1 MRRPWRTILILT
13 LLAAAAVTGAFWLRQ
28 RKLSEG
34 QPEILRQ
41 AEVTRGDLTLVV
53 NASGNISMRRVV
65 PLTFQ
70 NAGEVEAVLAKIG
83 QRVHAEQPLAR
94 LSPGNLERAVAQ
106 AEIALAQAQTT
117 LEQLQQPAD
126 PEDIAAAEAALDAA
140 AQALE
145 LARLG
150 RQTARVDAQAMV
162 IQAQRQRE
170 QAFIKY
176 RDAADGRAKERAQ
189 QQYEDA
195 LAAEHIAHLNAEQM
209 QEQAEATWRSAYTAY
224 QQAQRS
230 LEQLQA
236 GVSAEKVQQQEL
248 QVALAELRLDRA
260 RRALSDTIIRAPY
273 DGVIGEVYVSPGSHV
288 RPRDLAFVIVDD
300 SAVFLDVTIDEID
313 IGRISVGQQAQ
324 VTLDAYPQAPFT
336 ATVASVA
343 PAMADV
349 SGVSG
354 LAAYQVRL
362 QLEPHEKLR
371 ILDGMTASVVIQTE
385 TLHDVLLC
393 PLWAI
398 RTDQTTGEIY
408 TYRYEGQ
415 QVQRTPIVVGERDD
429 TYAQILDGLKE
440 GDLVVSIVEER
451 TIGPAGR

>member
-1 MRRPWRTILILT
+1 MHKLWRIVVILM
-13 LLAAAAVTGAFWLRQ
+13 LAVGAVIGALWLRQ
-28 RKLSEG
+28 HRLSEG
-34 QPEILRQ
+34 HPEILRE
-41 AEVTRGDLTLVV
+41 AEITRGDLTLVV
-53 NASGNISMRRVV
+53 NASGNIAMRRVV

-70 NAGEVEAVLAKIG
+70 NSGEVEAVLVDIG
-83 QRVHAEQPLAR
+83 ERVHAGDALAR
-94 LSPGNLERAVAQ
+94 LSADNLERAVTQ
-106 AEIALAQAQTT
+106 AEIARAQAQTT
-117 LEQLQQPAD
+117 LDQLQRPAD
-126 PEDIAAAEAALDAA
+126 PADITAAEAALDAA

-362 QLEPHEKLR
+362 QLEPHETLR